1 MAENRKVF
9 DLTDIFKY
17 DLEDF
22 GIWGNSFGYIVTLT
36 ILAFMYYN
44 KPVWVKPK
52 YYDCVGG
59 YFLVKEEHCWGC
71 RA

>member
-1 MAENRKVF
+1 MAENRKLF

-22 GIWGNSFGYIVTLT
+22 GIWGNSFGYILTLT

-52 YYDCVGG
+52 
-59 YFLVKEEHCWGC
+59 LK
-71 RA
+71 